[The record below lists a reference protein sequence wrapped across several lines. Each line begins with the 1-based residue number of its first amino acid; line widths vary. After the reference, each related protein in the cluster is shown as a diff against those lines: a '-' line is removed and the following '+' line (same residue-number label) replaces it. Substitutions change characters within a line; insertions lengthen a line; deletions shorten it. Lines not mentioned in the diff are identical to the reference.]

1 MEASPDIQ
9 QEPRDQHQVIDDLF
23 HALGRAE
30 HRIAELESENF
41 SLRASNES
49 RELSNVFT
57 ESVVAP
63 FELIARARSITKL
76 ADLVRLFA
84 ETADEDAIL
93 FLDEAYE
100 SAARSP
106 YSGNLAGPARQLAT
120 LCTVAARYHLGDM
133 STGED
138 FKRAFERAGEAD
150 FSSASS
156 PTTLSKYRAKYERI
170 YTVDGER
177 TIVLLSPHLTFGS
190 GRAHSSVKV
199 YWYVDDVRRRFV
211 VGQIGEHLPIA
222 KRF

>member
-1 MEASPDIQ
+1 MHWVGPSIASPNW
-9 QEPRDQHQVIDDLF
+9 
-23 HALGRAE
+23 RA
-30 HRIAELESENF
+30 RISV
-41 SLRASNES
+41 SGSNES

-138 FKRAFERAGEAD
+138 FKRAFERAGKPTSRAQAPRRPSRSTVPSTNGSTRLMVSGPSCCSAPTSRSEAAVLIRRSRSTGTSMTSAD
-150 FSSASS
+150 DSWSARSANICQSPSAS
-156 PTTLSKYRAKYERI
+156 
-170 YTVDGER
+170 D
-177 TIVLLSPHLTFGS
+177 
-190 GRAHSSVKV
+190 
-199 YWYVDDVRRRFV
+199 
-211 VGQIGEHLPIA
+211 
-222 KRF
+222 